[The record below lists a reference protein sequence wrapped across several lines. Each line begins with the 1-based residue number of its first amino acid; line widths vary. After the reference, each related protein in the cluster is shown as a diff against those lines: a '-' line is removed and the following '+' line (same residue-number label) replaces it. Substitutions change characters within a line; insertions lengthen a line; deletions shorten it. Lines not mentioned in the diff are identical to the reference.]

1 MIDDV
6 AQQKIREAYEKTVL
20 NEARTDEALSM
31 ELNRVIDNF
40 ARYLIGDRKN
50 AIRELEK
57 LIKTSVPFPQ
67 KSTDEYNKMF
77 NSLYSDI
84 KKAVEKNIK

>member
-6 AQQKIREAYEKTVL
+6 AQKKIMEAYEKTVL
-20 NEARTDEALSM
+20 NEALSM

-40 ARYLIGDRKN
+40 VRYLIGDRKN

-57 LIKTSVPFPQ
+57 LIKTDVPFSQ